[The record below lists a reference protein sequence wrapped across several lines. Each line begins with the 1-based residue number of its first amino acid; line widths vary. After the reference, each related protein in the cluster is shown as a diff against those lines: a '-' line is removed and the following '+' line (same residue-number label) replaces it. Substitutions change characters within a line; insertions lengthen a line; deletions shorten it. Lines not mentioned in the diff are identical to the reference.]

1 MKKYEQVNIGDI
13 KIKTY
18 GTTDLGLS
26 FLVEIDN
33 ICIYHAGDLNWWH
46 WKNDS
51 PEAQAKEEK
60 DFKNEVDKIKGEKI
74 DIAFIPV
81 DPRLEEFYHLAG
93 KYFIETIHPKI
104 LVPMHFED
112 NYYIA
117 KEFHD
122 KVKNLNVEIPIITK
136 ENRQFI
142 YTL

>member
-1 MKKYEQVNIGDI
+1 VI
-13 KIKTY
+13 
-18 GTTDLGLS
+18 
-26 FLVEIDN
+26 
-33 ICIYHAGDLNWWH
+33 
-46 WKNDS
+46 
-51 PEAQAKEEK
+51 
-60 DFKNEVDKIKGEKI
+60 
-74 DIAFIPV
+74 IPV